1 MHSSEILK
9 QYLPELNEDQLNLYK
24 ELDPLYKSW
33 NEKINVISRKDIDNL
48 YKHHILHSLAISKY
62 INFKEGTKILDLG
75 TGGGFPGIPLAIRF
89 PECDFHLIDATRKK
103 ITVVQ
108 NIVEELN
115 LKNVKATHTRAEE
128 LTDKYEFV
136 VTRAVAPVVDLFN
149 WSKRLMSSKHKNFV
163 PNGIFCLKGGN
174 VKKELKELGKKQ
186 YYEMVAIEKY
196 FNDPYF
202 EEKYIIYIQG

>member
-1 MHSSEILK
+1 MHCSEILQ
-9 QYLPELNEDQLNLYK
+9 QYLPELSDIQINLYK

-33 NEKINVISRKDIDNL
+33 NEKINIISRKDIDNL

-89 PECDFHLIDATRKK
+89 PECEFHLIDATRKK

-115 LKNVKATHTRAEE
+115 LKNIKATHIRAEE
-128 LTDKYEFV
+128 LTYK
-136 VTRAVAPVVDLFN
+136 
-149 WSKRLMSSKHKNFV
+149 
-163 PNGIFCLKGGN
+163 
-174 VKKELKELGKKQ
+174 
-186 YYEMVAIEKY
+186 
-196 FNDPYF
+196 
-202 EEKYIIYIQG
+202 

>member
-9 QYLPELNEDQLNLYK
+9 QYLPELSDDQINLYK

-33 NEKINVISRKDIDNL
+33 NEKINIISRKDIDNL

-89 PECDFHLIDATRKK
+89 PECEFHLIDATRKK

-115 LKNVKATHTRAEE
+115 LKNVKATHIRAEE
-128 LTDKYEFV
+128 LTSKYEFV
-136 VTRAVAPVVDLFN
+136 VTRAVAPVIDLFN
-149 WSKRLMSSKHKNFV
+149 WSKRLMSSHHKNFV
-163 PNGIFCLKGGN
+163 PNGILCLKGGN

-186 YYEMVAIEKY
+186 YFEMVAIEKY
-196 FNDPYF
+196 FHDPYF
-202 EEKYIIYIQG
+202 EEKYVIYIQG